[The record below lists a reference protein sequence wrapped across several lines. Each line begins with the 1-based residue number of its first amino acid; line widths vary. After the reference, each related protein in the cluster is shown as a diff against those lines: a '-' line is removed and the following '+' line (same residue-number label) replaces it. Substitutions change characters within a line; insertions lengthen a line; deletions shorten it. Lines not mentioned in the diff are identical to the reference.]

1 MRERRPNRWAVLPA
15 VALAANTVRAQD
27 QTLYVSSAMANS
39 AAARHTCVQN
49 PEIAMYAPV
58 CDLNQRDTILRI
70 GSTTAAAAAGCPA
83 VFNAL
88 FSGSH
93 SLPYNTIC
101 DCIAATDRR
110 RGGDCWT
117 CVAAHTP
124 PTKLLSCNTP
134 SSAVRLCWSASCA
147 HPHLTL
153 AACFSARCA
162 MLVLDACIIKWCHLR
177 KFPRFTARGWNM
189 QPIFGVRDVQLRRR
203 FLPHLSSVPWI
214 LQRSLRLLLVY
225 AT

>member
-1 MRERRPNRWAVLPA
+1 MREQRPNGWAVLPA

-58 CDLNQRDTILRI
+58 CDLSQRGTILRI
-70 GSTTAAAAAGCPA
+70 GSTTAAVAAGCPA

-110 RGGDCWT
+110 RGG
-117 CVAAHTP
+117 
-124 PTKLLSCNTP
+124 LLDLRCRP
-134 SSAVRLCWSASCA
+134 HASDLITVVQYAGQCGA
-147 HPHLTL
+147 SL
-153 AACFSARCA
+153 
-162 MLVLDACIIKWCHLR
+162 LVS
-177 KFPRFTARGWNM
+177 
-189 QPIFGVRDVQLRRR
+189 QLRTSTFDPGCMFQCPMRHAR
-203 FLPHLSSVPWI
+203 TGCLHHQVVPSPKISSI
-214 LQRSLRLLLVY
+214 RSKGMEHAANFWRQGRTVAL
-225 AT
+225 